1 MSGMKNYRNLFLSE
15 NSIIQEV
22 LKIIDS
28 GAMKIGIVV
37 DENEKLMR
45 MKWQFT
51 HFPEMKEIL
60 KHWLY
65 IEVRHLDLSMLKV
78 LCYLKKSYD

>member
-1 MSGMKNYRNLFLSE
+1 MSGMKNYKNLLLSE
-15 NSIIQEV
+15 SSTIKEA

-37 DENEKLMR
+37 DENEKLMG
-45 MKWQFT
+45 MKWKFT
-51 HFPEMKEIL
+51 HFKEVKEIL
-60 KHWLY
+60 KHWLH
-65 IEVRHLDLSMLKV
+65 IEVRHLDASMLKV